1 MSMEPNN
8 LTKPQLEQAFRLQQ
22 AINQALFKALAVGV
36 CVLDDQGYVVSLNHA
51 GARMLGWSESFLR
64 GKSGHDF
71 FECVVQESEHEEGRC
86 PIAKCL
92 ETHSMVWTPRTQLRT
107 RQGDWLCVE
116 LSSTVLDDVGVSGVM
131 MTFRDLSTELQLRED
146 SRRLASIPEESPFP
160 IIEVDRSGNLLYAN
174 EAMTR
179 LMQQTGIRTQGFSAV
194 FPKQFLNL
202 IRECFE
208 ENIIKR
214 DIEVDVG
221 QHRYAWL
228 FSPHPET
235 GLVRGFGMDVSERKL
250 AADELAAFADAL
262 ESKNRELDHALIKAE
277 AATKAKATFLA
288 TMSHEIRT
296 PLNGVIGMTEMLMD
310 TPLTTE
316 QVECASLVR
325 SSAEGLLTILND
337 ILDFSKIEAGKLN
350 LEIIAFDV
358 RGLLEEVLDVFA
370 ERAHKKGLDLAGLVQ
385 SGVPGGLK
393 GDPNRLR
400 QILTNFIGNA
410 IKFTDQGEVLVKV
423 EAVKNEKSKISR
435 DALSGQISGSPPSVD
450 TVPSPSQ
457 VFIRFSV
464 QDTGIGIPADVQSRL
479 FQAFSQADVST
490 TRKYGGTGLGL
501 AISRQLVQLMGGV
514 IGVTTTEGGGATFWC
529 EIPMECYE
537 GSTQSVMVDYSMFN
551 HQRVLG
557 VGCPSATSQMVDE
570 LFQDYQVHWTITAN
584 CQEALARVQKA
595 SNEDHPYTIIMIDS
609 LVPERHQQQFIQK
622 IKANPLLRNIKII
635 QLVPFGPGVN
645 DPKWQQGGADE
656 VLSKPVHRAQ
666 LLRCLETNAHKSSEP
681 PFATKQPDSISEATS
696 LNSSEVSRDKKLSRQ
711 GPRVL
716 VAEDNL
722 VNQKVVSWALEK
734 LGCQVALVG
743 TGLEAVKASAG
754 GSYDVI
760 LMDWQ
765 MPEMDGLEA
774 TRTIRAREALDA
786 EREMENERRDT
797 NDEIRGT
804 RDRVPIIGMTA
815 NAMKG
820 DREECLEA
828 GMDDYMA
835 KPIRAHQ
842 LAEILKKWV
851 PILFNSPTHQSEV
864 LEGSLGQN
872 TSMVEKDDFSSVEN
886 VHPSS
891 RSQNLT
897 AGYDVNAA
905 LQGVEGDWELLRT
918 LINIFLDSGPKL
930 MVQIREAFQA
940 GELDALRKHTHQ
952 LKGAFGTL
960 QALAA
965 ADASARVEKASC
977 SENGET
983 LQEAFENLEHQ
994 YEELVP
1000 LLQGITQGAVSS
1012 GKGASSSF
1020 PS

>member
-1 MSMEPNN
+1 MSAGGCRKSTGHMSTEPNN
-8 LTKPQLEQAFRLQQ
+8 LSKPQLEQAFRLQQ
-22 AINQALFKALAVGV
+22 AINQALFKALTVGV
-36 CVLDDQGYVVSLNHA
+36 CVLDEQGQVVSLNHA

-64 GKSGHDF
+64 GKNVHNF
-71 FECVVQESEHEEGRC
+71 FECVVHESEHEEGRC
-86 PIAKCL
+86 PIAQCL

-107 RQGDWLCVE
+107 RQGDWLSVE
-116 LSSTVLDDVGVSGVM
+116 LSSTALDDVGVSGVM

-146 SRRLASIPEESPFP
+146 SRRLASIPGESPFP

-179 LMQQTGIRTQGFSAV
+179 LMQQTGIQTQGFSAV
-194 FPKQFLNL
+194 FPKQFLQL

-208 ENIIKR
+208 ENSIKR

-325 SSAEGLLTILND
+325 SSAEGLLRILND

-385 SGVPGGLK
+385 PEIPRGLK

-410 IKFTDQGEVLVKV
+410 IKFTDQGEVFVTV
-423 EAVKNEKSKISR
+423 EVINSEKSKVSPEVQAGKLSNSSHAV
-435 DALSGQISGSPPSVD
+435 DAFSSSTQKSV
-450 TVPSPSQ
+450 
-457 VFIRFSV
+457 RFCV
-464 QDTGIGIPADVQSRL
+464 QDTGIGIPPEVQSRL

-514 IGVTTTEGGGATFWC
+514 IGVKATEGGGATFWC
-529 EIPMECYE
+529 EIPMEFYE
-537 GSTQSVMVDYSMFN
+537 PSVSSEIVNYSTIN
-551 HQRVLG
+551 HHRVLA
-557 VGCPSATSQMVDE
+557 VGCPSATSQMICG
-570 LFQDYQVHWTITAN
+570 LLQDYRVEWTIMAD
-584 CQEALARVQKA
+584 CQEALAQIQQ
-595 SNEDHPYTIIMIDS
+595 SCNEDHPYTIVMMDS
-609 LVPERHQQQFIQK
+609 QTLERHQQSFIQK
-622 IKANPLLRNIKII
+622 IKADPHLRHVKVV
-635 QLVPFGPGVN
+635 QLVPFGAGVN
-645 DPKWQQGGADE
+645 NPKWQQGGVDE

-666 LLRCLETNAHKSSEP
+666 LLRCLESNSQYSSES
-681 PFATKQPDSISEATS
+681 PFNRKQSSPTSEATA
-696 LNSSEVSRDKKLSRQ
+696 LDTVRDASNAKLSLQ

-722 VNQKVVSWALEK
+722 VNQKVISWALEK
-734 LGCQVALVG
+734 LGCQITLVG
-743 TGLEAVKASAG
+743 TGLEAVEASAEG
-754 GSYDVI
+754 EYDVI
-760 LMDWQ
+760 FMDWQ

-774 TRTIRAREALDA
+774 TRTIRARESLD
-786 EREMENERRDT
+786 EHEEKIQRRDT
-797 NDEIRGT
+797 NDKICET
-804 RDRVPIIGMTA
+804 RTRVPIIGMTA

-820 DREECLEA
+820 DREECLES

-835 KPIRAHQ
+835 KPIRAHE

-851 PILFNSPTHQSEV
+851 PMLFKSTMHQSQV
-864 LEGSLGQN
+864 LEG
-872 TSMVEKDDFSSVEN
+872 
-886 VHPSS
+886 
-891 RSQNLT
+891 
-897 AGYDVNAA
+897 
-905 LQGVEGDWELLRT
+905 
-918 LINIFLDSGPKL
+918 IFESTWVD
-930 MVQIREAFQA
+930 RE
-940 GELDALRKHTHQ
+940 R
-952 LKGAFGTL
+952 
-960 QALAA
+960 
-965 ADASARVEKASC
+965 
-977 SENGET
+977 N
-983 LQEAFENLEHQ
+983 
-994 YEELVP
+994 
-1000 LLQGITQGAVSS
+1000 
-1012 GKGASSSF
+1012 
-1020 PS
+1020 